1 VTARRQPT
9 PQPVLPYSVR
19 VWRGFIT
26 PGSDYQQFAS
36 FLGTVFVPGCA
47 LLQPNAG
54 LRAYVPSMM
63 SRTNKPATVPDQ
75 TALMFW
81 ATPATHDEAPQT
93 AAVRIY
99 QSLHSDAYDMKV
111 SRSDV
116 PLPLGASL
124 ATDQSYYLFD
134 NPADW
139 MLGSVRHLVGAPKS
153 PTTFPAALQA
163 WAQAYKAKRPQRV
176 DGALLL
182 AGNGYVAFWE
192 HWTGKPGS
200 SPIDDLASL
209 VTPFLSAT
217 AENVPPGGGLWAD
230 WPGWDLTKHTCMN
243 VQLDRPEAKPR
254 ARRPQQRRGATRAR
268 RPARKST
275 R

>member
-1 VTARRQPT
+1 VGEVIARRT
-9 PQPVLPYSVR
+9 PSLQPVLPYSVR

-26 PGSDYQQFAS
+26 PGSDYQNFAS

-54 LRAYVPSMM
+54 LRAYLPSMM

-93 AAVRIY
+93 PAVRMY
-99 QSLHSDAYDMKV
+99 QSLHTNAYDMKV

-139 MLGSVRHLVGAPKS
+139 MLGSVRHLVGAPRA
-153 PTTFPAALQA
+153 PENFQA
-163 WAQAYKAKRPQRV
+163 VLHA
-176 DGALLL
+176 
-182 AGNGYVAFWE
+182 
-192 HWTGKPGS
+192 
-200 SPIDDLASL
+200 
-209 VTPFLSAT
+209 
-217 AENVPPGGGLWAD
+217 
-230 WPGWDLTKHTCMN
+230 
-243 VQLDRPEAKPR
+243 
-254 ARRPQQRRGATRAR
+254 
-268 RPARKST
+268 
-275 R
+275 

>member
-1 VTARRQPT
+1 VRQNPSR
-9 PQPVLPYSVR
+9 QPVLPNSVR

-26 PGSDYQQFAS
+26 PESDYQSFAS

-54 LRAYVPSMM
+54 LRAYVTSMPI
-63 SRTNKPATVPDQ
+63 RTNKPAAVPDQ

-81 ATPATHDEAPQT
+81 ATPAAHDEAPQT
-93 AAVRIY
+93 PAVRMY
-99 QSLHSDAYDMKV
+99 QGLHTDAYDMKI

-139 MLGSVRHLVGAPKS
+139 MLGSVRHLAGTPKS
-153 PTTFPAALQA
+153 PENFNSVLHA
-163 WAQAYKAKRPQRV
+163 WAVGYKAKPPQGI

-192 HWTGKPGS
+192 HWTETPGNS
-200 SPIDDLASL
+200 RFDDLAGL
-209 VTPFLSAT
+209 VTPFLSAI
-217 AENVPPGGGLWAD
+217 AENVPPGGGLWSN
-230 WPGWDLTKHTCMN
+230 WPGWDLSIHSCMN
-243 VQLDRPEAKPR
+243 VQLDRPEA
-254 ARRPQQRRGATRAR
+254 
-268 RPARKST
+268 
-275 R
+275 

>member
-1 VTARRQPT
+1 MKTRRKPS

-26 PGSDYQQFAS
+26 PGSDYQSFAS

-63 SRTNKPATVPDQ
+63 SRTNKPAMVPDQ

-81 ATPATHDEAPQT
+81 ATPQTHDQAPQIP
-93 AAVRIY
+93 AVRIY
-99 QSLHSDAYDMKV
+99 QGLHSDAYDMKV
-111 SRSDV
+111 SKSDV
-116 PLPLGASL
+116 PLPLGESL

-139 MLGSVRHLVGAPKS
+139 MLGNVRHLVGAPKA
-153 PTTFPAALQA
+153 PATFQAALQA
-163 WAQAYKAKRPQRV
+163 WAAGYKAKPPRGV

-200 SPIDDLASL
+200 STLDDLASL
-209 VTPFLSAT
+209 VTPFLST
-217 AENVPPGGGLWAD
+217 VAENIRPGGGLWD
-230 WPGWDLTKHTCMN
+230 SWPGWDLTAHTCMN
-243 VQLDRPEAKPR
+243 LQLDRPEAKAR
-254 ARRPQQRRGATRAR
+254 ARSPQKRHGTASAR
-268 RPARKST
+268 QPART
-275 R
+275 RTR